1 MTKKVKEIIENM
13 TNSGLVDKIHRV
25 LVRMK
30 KDGDITT
37 DSEIPECFGKVAD
50 AVGLKQP
57 SEMSNDFMRAF
68 INIVDEEL
76 EKIFNLKV
84 FAGYFVTESFKAV
97 SKKNFS
103 SLLESAV
110 DSLYERR
117 YDWEEDDDDDD
128 NTNDY
133 YKSYYRPMH
142 HQEEEKPQ
150 PFVLT
155 NDPRKITVVSD
166 DRTMKLMGY
175 QRASHLSD
183 RGVGNTA
190 YNGSY
195 WMIRMTKNGI
205 TLSEEKVRNKREV
218 IEKIYSLPYFKKV
231 KEELA

>member
-1 MTKKVKEIIENM
+1 MTKKVKEIIEDM

-30 KDGDITT
+30 ENGDITT
-37 DSEIPECFGKVAD
+37 NSEIPEHFGKIAD
-50 AVGLKQP
+50 AAGLEQP
-57 SEMSNDFMRAF
+57 SEMSNDFLRAF
-68 INIVDEEL
+68 INVVDKEL

-133 YKSYYRPMH
+133 YKSYYRPIH

-155 NDPRKITVVSD
+155 NEPRKITVVSD
-166 DRTMKLMGY
+166 DRTIKLIGY
-175 QRASHLSD
+175 QRASHFSD
-183 RGVGNTA
+183 RGGGNTA

-195 WMIRMTKNGI
+195 WMIRMTKNGT
-205 TLSEEKVRNKREV
+205 TLSETKVHNKREV
-218 IEKIYSLPYFKKV
+218 IEKIYSLPYFKKA
-231 KEELA
+231 KEELV